1 MSQTF
6 AIILQPKS
14 KQVVFAALG
23 PNEDNVSVYN
33 QFGEFIGRG
42 WYGDDHALDGEYLSR
57 VHVGRNNFQK
67 GTGWGSALYTALCTG
82 ARMRENFRDVDLPE
96 MPSPASAVY
105 SRPDDR
111 SGDARNWWAAA
122 VERGQ
127 AKKVRSGEYEEEE
140 GEEREEEISFKS
152 RRSEYSD
159 IVDEINNYLEWN
171 HDIYSGQ
178 YEIPDIRVSWTTT
191 EEIEIMFDVLAYDD
205 ASDLVLCNFRPREI
219 TPDSGWPTREE
230 IEDFNPD
237 VLRLFDLSEAPEET
251 IQLIRHIAKVMGA
264 EDDLKDN
271 PTLTRSNRRYNGL
284 TPAQQAA
291 ARRVR
296 LADWADLDD

>member
-14 KQVVFAALG
+14 RQVVFAVLG
-23 PNEDNVSVYN
+23 PDENDVSIYD

-42 WYGDDHALDGEYLSR
+42 WYEDDYALDGEYLSR
-57 VHVGRNNFQK
+57 VHIGSNAFQK
-67 GTGWGSALYTALCTG
+67 RTGWGSALYTALCTG
-82 ARMRENFRDVDLPE
+82 ARMRDNFRDVDLPE

-105 SRPDDR
+105 SRPDDGR
-111 SGDARNWWAAA
+111 SRDASNWWAEA
-122 VERGQ
+122 VKRGQ
-127 AKKVRSGEYEEEE
+127 AKKVESNEYEET
-140 GEEREEEISFKS
+140 EEEHERDISFNS
-152 RRSEYSD
+152 RRSEYGG
-159 IVDEINNYLEWN
+159 IVEAIGNYLEWN
-171 HDIYSGQ
+171 HDIYGAQ
-178 YEIPDIRVSWTTT
+178 YEIPDITVRWTETR
-191 EEIEIMFDVLAYDD
+191 EDVIYFDVLAYDD
-205 ASDLVLCNFRPREI
+205 TSDLVLCNFRPREI

-264 EDDLKDN
+264 EDALKDN
-271 PTLTRSNRRYNGL
+271 PTLTRQNRRYNGL